1 MNSSRALKISDLL
14 RKEIASIISSK
25 VRDPRLKK
33 ININAVKVS
42 DDISKA
48 KVFYTLIGESIKEK
62 NLIDKKVLTKFAGMV
77 RSELSKNMH
86 IRRVPEIQFKF
97 DESIEYSE
105 NIESL
110 LKSIN
115 K

>member
-48 KVFYTLIGESIKEK
+48 KVFYTLIGESIKDK
-62 NLIDKKVLTKFAGMV
+62 NLIDNKVLIKFAGMV
-77 RSELSKNMH
+77 RSELSKNMY

-97 DESIEYSE
+97 DESIEYSQ